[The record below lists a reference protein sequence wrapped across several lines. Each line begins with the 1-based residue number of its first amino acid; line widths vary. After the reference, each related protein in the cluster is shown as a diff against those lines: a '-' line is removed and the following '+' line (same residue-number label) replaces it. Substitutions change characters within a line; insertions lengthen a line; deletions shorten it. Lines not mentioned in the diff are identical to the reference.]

1 MGKKQKKSK
10 RLPIME
16 QVILLAKE
24 YKCNIIESKK
34 MNKILSYIG
43 GVYFFLFVI
52 YFLLKLQKDQ
62 LTSQSMEVIL
72 ILTLFL
78 LICML
83 YSYFL
88 TRILVRKAKKLHL
101 TQLKVFV
108 EKRKVPT
115 LFCDEHWGYHYE
127 NDVLVGGWNLYTDSA
142 LYYIMLDIS
151 RSISWRD
158 TSNRMSSYFSSI
170 DVRNCDPNLKEEIFL
185 FRNNLSCEVSSPS
198 EKKSEE
204 VFERLGRTREF
215 FLKFLEKY

>member
-52 YFLLKLQKDQ
+52 YFLLKLRKDQ

-101 TQLKVFV
+101 TQLKVFLQ
-108 EKRKVPT
+108 KRKVPLLLTEET
-115 LFCDEHWGYHYE
+115 LATSCKDDVIQKRWTMNVDKKLYH
-127 NDVLVGGWNLYTDSA
+127 V
-142 LYYIMLDIS
+142 MHDIVK
-151 RSISWRD
+151 SISWKD
-158 TSNRMSSYFSSI
+158 SSNRRASYFSSI
-170 DVRNCDPNLKEEIFL
+170 DLTNVQDKLKERIFV
-185 FRNNLSCEVSSPS
+185 FRNDLSCQVSSPS
-198 EKKSEE
+198 EKN
-204 VFERLGRTREF
+204 RTRYLKDLEELENF
-215 FLKFLEKY
+215 FSKL

>member
-108 EKRKVPT
+108 EKRKVPLLLTGET
-115 LFCDEHWGYHYE
+115 LATSCKDDVIQKRWTMNVDKKLYHVMH
-127 NDVLVGGWNLYTDSA
+127 DIVKSICWKDS
-142 LYYIMLDIS
+142 
-151 RSISWRD
+151 
-158 TSNRMSSYFSSI
+158 SNRRASYFSSI
-170 DVRNCDPNLKEEIFL
+170 DLTNVQDKLKERIFV
-185 FRNNLSCEVSSPS
+185 FRNDLSCEVSSPS
-198 EKKSEE
+198 EKNRKKYLKDLEE
-204 VFERLGRTREF
+204 LESF
-215 FLKFLEKY
+215 FSSF